1 MPDRRDL
8 LKLLAAGAPAVMGV
22 GLWPQALLAQAGSA
36 GLIAPNVCAL
46 TPETTEGPYYIDPDL
61 VRRDIR
67 EGLPGVAMDLR
78 LQVVDAA
85 CRPIAA
91 ARVDIWHC
99 DAQGNYSG
107 FAGQGSDTAR
117 NTAGRTFLR
126 GTQIADDAGNVA
138 FQSIYPG
145 WYRGRTTHVHFKVF
159 LDRATLLT
167 GQIFFPD
174 ALSQAVFSQA
184 PSYGG
189 RDGQAIS
196 NAQDGIARRAGAG
209 AYAQV
214 ANRSD
219 GGVAASMVIGVMG

>member
-1 MPDRRDL
+1 MPARRDL
-8 LKLLAAGAPAVMGV
+8 LKLLAAGAPAMIGA

-61 VRRDIR
+61 IRSDIR
-67 EGLPGVAMDLR
+67 EGLPGVAMALR
-78 LQVVDAA
+78 LQVVDQT
-85 CRPIAA
+85 CRPIPG

-107 FAGQGSDTAR
+107 FAGQGSDAAR
-117 NTAGRTFLR
+117 NTAGQTFLR

-138 FQSIYPG
+138 FRSIYPG

-174 ALSQAVFSQA
+174 QVSRAVFAQA

-189 RDGQAIS
+189 RSGQAIG
-196 NAQDGIARRAGAG
+196 NDQDGIARRAGAG
-209 AYAQV
+209 AFAQV
-214 ANRSD
+214 ATSAD
-219 GGVAASMVIGVMG
+219 GGVDAAMVIGVLG